1 MFQLYDTYSGNADL
15 APEESQSLEL
25 GFTWVRE
32 DSHATLAFFQ
42 RTEDPKIVY
51 DFATYAYA
59 NAPSDIKYQG
69 LELSYN
75 NRLFEILDFNLNYSF
90 TQLKN
95 GSLVRLPKHALN
107 TNLNYVFNDQSN
119 LGMFYTYRG
128 ERQAVDLSTL
138 EAYSLIDLRYAKS
151 FYDDKLTA
159 SVWLSNILDT
169 EFIEI
174 TNFTTKGRNLRVGL
188 AYKF

>member
-1 MFQLYDTYSGNADL
+1 M
-15 APEESQSLEL
+15 
-25 GFTWVRE
+25 
-32 DSHATLAFFQ
+32 
-42 RTEDPKIVY
+42 
-51 DFATYAYA
+51 
-59 NAPSDIKYQG
+59 
-69 LELSYN
+69 SYN
-75 NRLFEILDFNLNYSF
+75 NRLFEIVDFNLNYSF

-174 TNFTTKGRNLRVGL
+174 TNFTTKGRNFRIGL
-188 AYKF
+188 AYQF